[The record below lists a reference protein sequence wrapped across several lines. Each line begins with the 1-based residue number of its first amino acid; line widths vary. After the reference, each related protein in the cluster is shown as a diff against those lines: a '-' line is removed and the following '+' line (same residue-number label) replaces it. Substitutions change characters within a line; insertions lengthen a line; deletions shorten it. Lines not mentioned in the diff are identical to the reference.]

1 LIFKFFRQTQRF
13 ITPRFILYTYK
24 VRRLVNTTKKTT
36 TNPGTFNLLS
46 EVAELNQISLPCV
59 VHSGSYSTCVSRVSK
74 GLAIVVEI
82 RKGAKLQVSTE
93 GSTESLSEFS
103 PHFHE

>member
-46 EVAELNQISLPCV
+46 EVAELNHISYHV
-59 VHSGSYSTCVSRVSK
+59 WSITGSYSTCVSRVSK
-74 GLAIVVEI
+74 GLTGLIRNQIRRKVPGFYGRIYRIIVRV
-82 RKGAKLQVSTE
+82 
-93 GSTESLSEFS
+93 
-103 PHFHE
+103 